1 MWEHLVERGAEPSY
15 ARAVHPETFRD
26 PQPGEPV
33 LLVVAAR
40 VGTTRLIDN
49 LLA

>member
-1 MWEHLVERGAEPSY
+1 VDST
-15 ARAVHPETFRD
+15 TFEVTPD
-26 PQPGEPV
+26 GD

-49 LLA
+49 LKDPR